1 MEWSVFGVIAALA
14 AFVLSVVTPIIKLN
28 TIITELSTIVKRMSD
43 DLNDLTD
50 RNAKMHDRIF
60 EKIDN
65 HERRI
70 NKLEISEGID
80 NVK

>member
-43 DLNDLTD
+43 DLNDLTE
-50 RNAKMHDRIF
+50 RNAKTHDRIF
-60 EKIDN
+60 ERIDN
-65 HERRI
+65 HESRI